1 MWRWPWWCGRDDH
14 NCSGWLQRASE
25 QQRYGSDNLLAMIGW
40 CGDATRTVEC
50 SEAEDESDAQHEQ
63 SPVPCTHANWTP
75 SAPAALA
82 RRPRPRPP
90 SSLSAPRVS
99 VIKLCPRVYS
109 ITRVLGRTRRV
120 MRAART
126 SATSS
131 NRTGRCSPRPSLLS
145 CAIATQS
152 TSRSGFDHCILA
164 CPPWGAMTLRLRSA
178 YLTSGTS
185 AWQSLPHI
193 VP

>member
-40 CGDATRTVEC
+40 CGDASRTVEC

-82 RRPRPRPP
+82 RRPRPRPRP
-90 SSLSAPRVS
+90 LFHCYAPRV
-99 VIKLCPRVYS
+99 CPLSNFARVC
-109 ITRVLGRTRRV
+109 RV

-152 TSRSGFDHCILA
+152 TSRSGFDHSILA